1 MADEFDLQGFQ
12 DDLQQQ
18 LKKSSDA
25 FQGTYKDA
33 LNDLAALSSDDVKAV
48 APELD
53 DMQKYDELITVVKEA
68 SRVNLEQAQL
78 KDGIQK
84 LGTVA
89 VQIAQ
94 KVPSLAMLFA

>member
-12 DDLQQQ
+12 DDLEQQ
-18 LKKSSDA
+18 LKNSRGS
-25 FQGTYKDA
+25 FNGLYKNA
-33 LNDLAALSSDDVKAV
+33 LNDLTGLSKDEVKAV

-53 DMQKYDELITVVKEA
+53 DMQQYDELITVVKEA
-68 SRVNLEQAQL
+68 SRINLEEAKL
-78 KDGIQK
+78 KDEIVK

-89 VQIAQ
+89 VKIAQ